1 MKTVISIQLFVAL
14 VPQLSTRL
22 QKILIFSALCSLLSA
37 LCSLLFAQGLGLS
50 AQGSADTAAIIADG
64 VPC

>member
-22 QKILIFSALCSLLSA
+22 QKILIFSALCSLL
-37 LCSLLFAQGLGLS
+37 FAQGLGLS

>member
-37 LCSLLFAQGLGLS
+37 
-50 AQGSADTAAIIADG
+50 QGSADTAAIIADG

>member
-37 LCSLLFAQGLGLS
+37 LCSLLS
-50 AQGSADTAAIIADG
+50 AQGSADIAAIIADG